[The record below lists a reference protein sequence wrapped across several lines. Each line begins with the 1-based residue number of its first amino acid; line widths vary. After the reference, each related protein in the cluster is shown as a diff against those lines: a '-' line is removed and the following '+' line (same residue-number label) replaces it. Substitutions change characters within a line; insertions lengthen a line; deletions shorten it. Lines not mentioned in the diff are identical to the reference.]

1 MPESPITATYS
12 PAARSSET
20 AFSTVR
26 MPNRLVTA
34 ASLSTQ
40 ESYYVFYRR
49 RLSERYG
56 LRRIAQ
62 RLPARPVLIGHP
74 WHRRLLIYAG
84 LGVVAHASRKRLL
97 ELAPLR
103 ISEQVREVVGTV
115 HDLELTFRGVVGER
129 LARAQ
134 TRRPA
139 LRNDTGTRDAC
150 TGYGAPIHR
159 IGRLVIDNL
168 LGECP
173 GAGISL
179 DRRQPPV
186 HQVKRLCFE
195 SLIDHESGS
204 GKRIPDDLVVVVA
217 VCALEAGAH
226 RPAVKRVVDLD
237 VAGAANVDDGD
248 VQVIGLVEVPRS
260 IHHGQRGGI
269 GPGALGLGVVV
280 DVVPTHLGVEV
291 SELRR
296 RNQTIHQ
303 RLQPVL
309 DPYGVERAIRETVA
323 NGLFDRTPCLRR
335 PASKLRNAVVPQGP
349 TDPIWVR
356 LRMVNIA
363 CRYLTGLIRRREQ
376 SLESHGPCRTT
387 GRCVTIFHEALIG
400 QAPNYPRSPSRRIR
414 PVVDEGDAILGVLQ
428 YRPGIRKAGFDD

>member
-40 ESYYVFYRR
+40 ESYYVFSRR

-62 RLPARPVLIGHP
+62 RLPARPALIGHP

-103 ISEQVREVVGTV
+103 IGEQVREVAGTV
-115 HDLELTFRGVVGER
+115 HGFKLTFCGVVSER

-134 TRRPA
+134 ARRPA
-139 LRNDTGTRDAC
+139 LRNDAGTRDTCARQ
-150 TGYGAPIHR
+150 GAPIDR
-159 IGRLVIDNL
+159 IGRLVVNNL
-168 LGECP
+168 LGKRP
-173 GAGISL
+173 GARISL
-179 DRRQPPV
+179 DRRQPSI

-195 SLIDHESGS
+195 SLIDHKSGS

-217 VCALEAGAH
+217 VCALEAGTH

-248 VQVIGLVEVPRS
+248 VQVIGLVEIPRS
-260 IHHGQRGGI
+260 IHHGQCGGI
-269 GPGALGLGVVV
+269 GQGALGLGVVV
-280 DVVPTHLGVEV
+280 DVVPAHLGVEIN
-291 SELRR
+291 ELRC
-296 RNQTIHQ
+296 RNLPIHQ
-303 RLQPVL
+303 RLQPIL
-309 DPYGVERAIRETVA
+309 DPDGVERAVREAVA
-323 NGLFDRTPCLRR
+323 NSLLDRTPCLGR
-335 PASKLRNAVVPQGP
+335 PASELRNAVVP
-349 TDPIWVR
+349 
-356 LRMVNIA
+356 
-363 CRYLTGLIRRREQ
+363 
-376 SLESHGPCRTT
+376 
-387 GRCVTIFHEALIG
+387 
-400 QAPNYPRSPSRRIR
+400 
-414 PVVDEGDAILGVLQ
+414 
-428 YRPGIRKAGFDD
+428 